1 MANVVKLTYYQK
13 NRDSALKKAKEHYYT
28 NKDKINKR
36 LRDKSSNLIE
46 EQKIKRR
53 EYEKNWRDNLSEEQ
67 KIKARNR
74 YRCLPEEEKNKLRE
88 YAEKQVSHIDKNTL
102 KTFLSFES
110 SV

>member
-13 NRDSALKKAKEHYYT
+13 NRDSALKKAKEYYYA

-36 LRDKSSNLIE
+36 IRDKSSNLIE

-67 KIKARNR
+67 KIKAKNR

-88 YAEKQVSHIDKNTL
+88 HTRNRYQTL
-102 KTFLSFES
+102 IKTR
-110 SV
+110 